1 LSLLA
6 VIGKPVQHS
15 LSPYLH
21 HYCASL
27 MGLRVLSFKC
37 ELEANQLTNFVGWV
51 RTTPGFVGFN
61 VTMPYKSQIMGLLD
75 GVDNTAKKL
84 LAINTVVKM
93 NGELKGYNTDW
104 IALRQAVASRGGGF
118 DSALILGAGGAAAA
132 AIYGLLNPEPL
143 VGKVYVYGRSRDRLD
158 SLKSTFPNILEY
170 NGGREYGLLINA
182 TPLPPGQVITDPI
195 KAQIIIDFPYSY
207 YSHETSNNYSRMG
220 VTYVDGIELLA
231 RQGVEAMKLFFGGHV
246 DYTPVYHY
254 IKRVHILNTTASGVW
269 AK

>member
-27 MGLRVLSFKC
+27 MGVGVLSFRC
-37 ELEANQLTNFVGWV
+37 ELEADQLTHFVEWV
-51 RTTPGFVGFN
+51 RSTPRFVGFN

-75 GVDNTAKKL
+75 GVDHTAKKL
-84 LAINTVVKM
+84 RAVNTVVKIS
-93 NGELKGYNTDW
+93 GELKGYNTDW
-104 IALRQAVASRGGGF
+104 VALRQAVASRGAGF

-143 VGKVYVYGRSRDRLD
+143 VSRVYVYGRSKDRLEA
-158 SLKSTFPNILEY
+158 LKSNFPNILEY
-170 NGGREYGLLINA
+170 DGRREYGLLINA
-182 TPLPPGQVITDPI
+182 TPLPPDQVIEDPVR
-195 KAQIIIDFPYSY
+195 AQMVIDFPYSY
-207 YSHETSNNYSRMG
+207 YSEEISDRYSRMG
-220 VTYVDGIELLA
+220 VTYVDGVELLA
-231 RQGVEAMKLFFGGHV
+231 RQGVEAMRVFFGGDI

-254 IKRVHILNTTASGVW
+254 IKRVHALNTTVSGVW